1 MIISMDEPIRSKSIW
16 QWNRI
21 QSYQLY
27 AQSLFDIGTESKA
40 LKFWQ
45 CFGHK
50 QKKKLAWSVSCQ
62 LIITLVYTLL
72 QVWMPPR
79 DWTKKGTGHCSFFF
93 FFFGFFQRTKQKTLG
108 LLVTAGYRPTRVGFH
123 GYTHKPILLHDWA
136 GLVLTK
142 HLAISW

>member
-50 QKKKLAWSVSCQ
+50 QKKNWLDLWAVSWSLRWFIHYCKFGCRHAIEQKKVLATV
-62 LIITLVYTLL
+62 
-72 QVWMPPR
+72 P
-79 DWTKKGTGHCSFFF
+79 FF
-93 FFFGFFQRTKQKTLG
+93 FFFGFFQRSKQKTLG

>member
-1 MIISMDEPIRSKSIW
+1 MVILKDKPIWSKSIW

-50 QKKKLAWSVSCQ
+50 KIKNWLDLWAVSWSLRWFIHYCKFGCRHAIEQKKYWPLF
-62 LIITLVYTLL
+62 L
-72 QVWMPPR
+72 
-79 DWTKKGTGHCSFFF
+79 FFF
-93 FFFGFFQRTKQKTLG
+93 VLSKIKTKNLG
-108 LLVTAGYRPTRVGFH
+108 LLVTAGYRPTRVGFY
-123 GYTHKPILLHDWA
+123 GYTHKPILLQDWA
-136 GLVLTK
+136 GLVLK
-142 HLAISW
+142 KLLISW